1 MAKIRERHLE
11 AKYRRL
17 FGYLAGYLPRDRK
30 AVDDYAKTLRKEALA
45 KRKRQRRKAGEWR
58 SPGVA
63 AFARLIHD
71 DGIVR
76 MYVDEM
82 IREQA
87 RGHATVHDAEE
98 MLATLEHIAETAPL
112 YNPDPKKKNA
122 FPMSTLFAY
131 MMMTTAGYAAFRY

>member
-1 MAKIRERHLE
+1 MARIRERDLE

-17 FGYLAGYLPRDRK
+17 FGRMAGYLPRDRD
-30 AVDDYAKTLRKEALA
+30 AVDDYAQTLRKEALA
-45 KRKRQRRKAGEWR
+45 KRKRAKAKAGEWK

-82 IREQA
+82 IQEQA

-112 YNPDPKKKNA
+112 YNPNPKKQNF
-122 FPMSTLFAY
+122 FPMSTL
-131 MMMTTAGYAAFRY
+131 